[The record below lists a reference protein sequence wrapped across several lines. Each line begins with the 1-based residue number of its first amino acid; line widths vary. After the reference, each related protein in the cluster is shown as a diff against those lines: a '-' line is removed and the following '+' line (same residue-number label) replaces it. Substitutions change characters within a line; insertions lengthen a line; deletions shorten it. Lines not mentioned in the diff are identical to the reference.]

1 MIIYVFIYIYKLYVL
16 NSGILGYSVFRQTQ
30 GICQQRWGFKNDLTS
45 HILTGCPEEKSQFVH
60 SKNDSRS
67 NWENDTILADGEGSQ
82 FSPLEVVVV
91 FHCYSI
97 AILICPR
104 WVKRTPRVKEHRTN
118 HVILVCPGFMK
129 KHLNNFWYFPQ
140 ANLET
145 SKIYPLLSTLPVSLP
160 QQLQGV
166 AFLVRA
172 ASLKPEKAGL
182 LCTRPLL
189 TSIIPCCW
197 PGGSVATPTF
207 SQGLCKTQRPNQ
219 SRRLC
224 RARGVPAAGPLVG
237 HHGCMV

>member
-104 WVKRTPRVKEHRTN
+104 
-118 HVILVCPGFMK
+118 
-129 KHLNNFWYFPQ
+129 
-140 ANLET
+140 
-145 SKIYPLLSTLPVSLP
+145 
-160 QQLQGV
+160 
-166 AFLVRA
+166 
-172 ASLKPEKAGL
+172 
-182 LCTRPLL
+182 
-189 TSIIPCCW
+189 
-197 PGGSVATPTF
+197 
-207 SQGLCKTQRPNQ
+207 
-219 SRRLC
+219 
-224 RARGVPAAGPLVG
+224 
-237 HHGCMV
+237 